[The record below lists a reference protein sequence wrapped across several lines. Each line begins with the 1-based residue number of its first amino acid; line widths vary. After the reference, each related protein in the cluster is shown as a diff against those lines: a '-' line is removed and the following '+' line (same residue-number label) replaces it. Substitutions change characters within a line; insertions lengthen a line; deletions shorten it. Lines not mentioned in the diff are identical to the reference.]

1 MIFRMQKTG
10 KILAAVMLVLASS
23 SVSATITVLEKNT
36 FTDPWL
42 SPLSLGVSGSVRPEF
57 IWHKGDD
64 NHNGHDGG
72 TRFRFS
78 ADYLLRPG
86 TSIIG
91 FYSLGVDTAHALGLK
106 HHYDHENNWD
116 RERKLFGGIKDDRY
130 GTLTFGHQNSIY
142 YDTVGGKSDVWD
154 NDGNAGASGAGV
166 GGDYDGGNRPRNSLK
181 YTNTFDNLTIYAEYL
196 LPQDELVL
204 DNSQYYRRKRGG
216 GVGFDYRLAKDLT
229 MSASWNQTNATVR
242 GAGGIQ
248 RGYRQQFSGAA
259 MTWTPGNWYL
269 VSTATMYRHY
279 VPATTRQ
286 STDHYFARRGYGL
299 EAFAG
304 YTFPIN
310 KPYLQSIQP
319 YFAVD
324 TLRLQGSENYHA
336 NHRYLGVYAQL
347 AYGFS
352 FYLEHTF
359 TSTTAN
365 DPDQTWLTLYYDF

>member
-1 MIFRMQKTG
+1 MQKTG
-10 KILAAVMLVLASS
+10 KALAVVMLVVVSS
-23 SVSATITVLEKNT
+23 SASATITVLEKNT
-36 FTDPWL
+36 LTDPWL
-42 SPLSLGVSGSVRPEF
+42 APLSLGVSGSVRPEF
-57 IWHKGDD
+57 IWHRGED
-64 NHNGHDGG
+64 NHAGHDGG

-106 HHYDHENNWD
+106 HHYDHDRSWD
-116 RERKLFGGIKDDRY
+116 RQRKLFGGIKDDRY
-130 GTLTFGHQNSIY
+130 GTLTFGHQYSVY
-142 YDTVGGKSDVWD
+142 YDTIGGKSDVWG
-154 NDGNAGASGAGV
+154 NDGNASANWIGV
-166 GGDYDGGNRPRNSLK
+166 GGDYDGGERPRNSLK
-181 YTNTFDNLTIYAEYL
+181 YKNTFGDLTLYASYL

-216 GVGFDYRLAKDLT
+216 GIGFDYRLAKDLT

-242 GAGGIQ
+242 GAGATQ
-248 RGYRQQFSGAA
+248 RHYRQAFSGAA

-279 VPATTRQ
+279 VPAVPPQ
-286 STDHYFARRGYGL
+286 STDDYFARHGYGL

-310 KPYLQSIQP
+310 KPYLHSVQP

-324 TLRLQGSENYHA
+324 TLRLQGNEHYHA
-336 NHRYLGVYAQL
+336 NHSYLGIYTQL

-352 FYLEHTF
+352 VYLEQTF
-359 TSTTAN
+359 TATTAN
-365 DPDQTWLTLYYDF
+365 DPNVTSLSIYYDF

>member
-1 MIFRMQKTG
+1 MIVRMKKTG
-10 KILAAVMLVLASS
+10 KAVVVVILILVSS
-23 SVSATITVLEKNT
+23 SARATITVLKKNT

-42 SPLSLGVSGSVRPEF
+42 SPLSLGVSGSIRPEF
-57 IWHKGDD
+57 IWSKGED

-106 HHYDHENNWD
+106 HHYDHDGHWD
-116 RERKLFGGIKDDRY
+116 RQRKLFGGIKDDRY
-130 GTLTFGHQNSIY
+130 GTLTFGQQYSIY

-154 NDGNAGASGAGV
+154 NDGHASASGIGV
-166 GGDYDGGNRPRNSLK
+166 NGDGDRPRNSLK
-181 YTNTFDNLTIYAEYL
+181 YTNTFGNLTLYADYL
-196 LPQDELVL
+196 LPQHERVL
-204 DNSQYYRRKRGG
+204 DNSQYYQRKHGG
-216 GVGFDYRLAKDLT
+216 GMGFDYQLEKDLSL
-229 MSASWNQTNATVR
+229 SASWNQIAATVR
-242 GAGGIQ
+242 GAGDTQ
-248 RGYRQQFSGAA
+248 RRYRQQFTGAA
-259 MTWTPGNWYL
+259 MTWQPGNWYL
-269 VSTATMYRHY
+269 VSTATLYRHY

-286 STDHYFARRGYGL
+286 SADHYFARRGYGL

-310 KPYLQSIQP
+310 KPFLQSVQP

-324 TLRLQGSENYHA
+324 TLRLQGNEHYHA
-336 NHRYLGVYAQL
+336 NHRYLGVDAQL

-352 FYLEHTF
+352 VYLEHAF
-359 TSTTAN
+359 TSTSAN
-365 DPDQTWLTLYYDF
+365 DPDQTWLTFYYDF